1 MAIEV
6 QVLGSGSKGNTTLIK
21 NGDTKILLDCGL
33 NVRVI
38 IERLKAVGITLN
50 EISAVCITHEHTDH
64 IASASELGDAYNI
77 PVYAN
82 KLTAQAIKRRV
93 GVKNVIEYGTP
104 TDSFG
109 IGSIDITPFAISH
122 DAVCPVGYKFMDRD
136 SSFLYATDL
145 GYVNEDVMRL
155 SQGADV
161 VMIESNHDRNMLING
176 HYPQYLKERILSN
189 KGHLSNETCAMT
201 IQKMLER
208 GTKSFILGHISE
220 ENNLPELAFWQT
232 TTALDKI
239 GASIDKDY
247 KLVVSMQREVSE
259 RVKAK

>member
-21 NGDTKILLDCGL
+21 NDDTKILLDCGL
-33 NVRVI
+33 GIRVI
-38 IERLKAVGITLN
+38 LERLKAVGTSLN

-64 IASASELGDAYNI
+64 IVSASELGDAYNI

-93 GVKNVIEYGTP
+93 GVKNVIEYSSG
-104 TDSFG
+104 FG
-109 IGSIDITPFAISH
+109 IGSIDVTPFSISH
-122 DAVCPVGYKFMDRD
+122 DAVSPVGYKFTDKD

-155 SQGADV
+155 SKGADV
-161 VMIESNHDRNMLING
+161 VMLESNHDREMLING
-176 HYPQYLKERILSN
+176 RYPQYLKERILSDR
-189 KGHLSNETCAMT
+189 GHLSNETCANT
-201 IQKMLER
+201 IQKMLEK

-232 TTALDKI
+232 TTALDKM

-247 KLVVSMQREVSE
+247 KLIVSLQREVSE
-259 RVKAK
+259 KVKS